1 MIRAI
6 GEGAHILDVDVEQMA
21 RIAGR
26 IGNPAAN
33 GAARFDQRDIGLR
46 CIEAARDV
54 NRRQRA
60 CRPTPYNR
68 NSNWRRRAPP
78 GLVLNPRA

>member
-1 MIRAI
+1 
-6 GEGAHILDVDVEQMA
+6 
-21 RIAGR
+21 
-26 IGNPAAN
+26 
-33 GAARFDQRDIGLR
+33 LR